1 MRWEHPVYLFLL
13 ILIPLIGVVSGIMA
27 KRRKKLLA
35 AYAEERFYNFYF
47 QEFSG
52 FHWHLKTWIFNLAL
66 LFIIIALARPQ
77 WNKEVQIMKK
87 EGIDIVVCIDVSKS
101 MDAQDIKPSRI
112 DRAKDQ
118 ITRFIDG
125 LRGDRIAIVAFAGR
139 SFVQCPLTDDYSAAK
154 LFLSLLDTETVT
166 SYGTDIGGA
175 LQTAMPLFA
184 EAEKH
189 KVIIVVSDG
198 EDLEENALD
207 VAKESAGQGAV
218 IYTLGV
224 GSPQGSTIPIQDAQG
239 NTVYAKDD
247 AGNIIFTKLD
257 IATLTDIA
265 RSGNGRFYP
274 ITPQQSE
281 ILEILNNIN
290 AIEKKKFD
298 SKEYVRYK
306 EQYHWFVAIA
316 LALLCIEWLIVTR
329 KKTTLRR
336 NV

>member
-1 MRWEHPVYLFLL
+1 MTVKITGILKLAVLTCLVWLVL
-13 ILIPLIGVVSGIMA
+13 IAGGCSVINE
-27 KRRKKLLA
+27 A
-35 AYAEERFYNFYF
+35 APGG
-47 QEFSG
+47 Q
-52 FHWHLKTWIFNLAL
+52 
-66 LFIIIALARPQ
+66 
-77 WNKEVQIMKK
+77 
-87 EGIDIVVCIDVSKS
+87 
-101 MDAQDIKPSRI
+101 KP
-112 DRAKDQ
+112 
-118 ITRFIDG
+118 
-125 LRGDRIAIVAFAGR
+125 
-139 SFVQCPLTDDYSAAK
+139 
-154 LFLSLLDTETVT
+154 ETVT
-166 SYGTDIGGA
+166 VE
-175 LQTAMPLFA
+175 
-184 EAEKH
+184 EA
-189 KVIIVVSDG
+189 
-198 EDLEENALD
+198 
-207 VAKESAGQGAV
+207 
-218 IYTLGV
+218 YTL
-224 GSPQGSTIPIQDAQG
+224 IM
-239 NTVYAKDD
+239 DD